1 MNKLQELLD
10 LFEIKELNETT
21 LRISKKKVLMLH
33 PDKNK
38 TDTTEYFLFFKNAY
52 EKLTQIHNY
61 IHHETDENNFKSH
74 TIDKTFKDFIEKKGF
89 TPNKNPEMYSKY
101 FNEMFEN
108 IHIKDGEEGYEQW
121 LKSEEDLYDNTDLEK
136 SRKKLMNNSLT
147 KIEKIEY
154 SSSNKNSY
162 SDLKEAHINTIIGLD
177 KDALYKEKPQF
188 KTVTEYE
195 IYRQKNMGEKL
206 SEKESLKIIYEKEE
220 LEKKQALE
228 LSYQLLK
235 NEEEM
240 KKKHRE
246 YVSKFLMIS

>member
-1 MNKLQELLD
+1 
-10 LFEIKELNETT
+10 
-21 LRISKKKVLMLH
+21 
-33 PDKNK
+33 
-38 TDTTEYFLFFKNAY
+38 
-52 EKLTQIHNY
+52 
-61 IHHETDENNFKSH
+61 
-74 TIDKTFKDFIEKKGF
+74 
-89 TPNKNPEMYSKY
+89 
-101 FNEMFEN
+101 
-108 IHIKDGEEGYEQW
+108 
-121 LKSEEDLYDNTDLEK
+121 
-136 SRKKLMNNSLT
+136 MNNSLT